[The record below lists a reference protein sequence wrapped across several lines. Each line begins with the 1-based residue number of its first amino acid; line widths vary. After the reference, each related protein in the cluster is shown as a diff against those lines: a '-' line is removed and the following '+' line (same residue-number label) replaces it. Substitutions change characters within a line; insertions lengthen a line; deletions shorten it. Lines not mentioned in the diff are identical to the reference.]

1 MSRKL
6 FRKKQGGAG
15 AVSVQTGSYN
25 HHPFSPLTG
34 YTPLAD
40 ANAPVYRALREA
52 VPLIDAAISKLARL
66 TLDFSVDTGCETL
79 NDALNKTLQSIP
91 VGGCQRGIH
100 AFMSAY
106 FEQLLTYGSALGE
119 IVYAAGR
126 PAALYNA
133 ELESV
138 DVRLQPQGMQLEFF
152 NTAGAKSVPVRYPER
167 ILFSVLNPEPGKLR
181 GTSLLRGLPFV
192 SEILMKIYST
202 IGTNWE
208 RAGNLRYAVTYNPP
222 AGEADPTLARDY
234 AQQIAEEWKSAMQS
248 KSVKDFVAVGDVSI
262 RVIGADNQILDC
274 EVPVRQMLEQIV
286 AKTGLAPFMFGLS
299 WSTTERMS
307 AEQAD
312 ILTSELRS
320 YRAVLTPVIC
330 KIANALLL
338 AEGHAPQ
345 ASVVWNDITL
355 RDETELARA
364 DLYRAQAE
372 KLRKETADG
381 QAD

>member
-52 VPLIDAAISKLARL
+52 VPLIDAAVSKLARL

-79 NDALNKTLQSIP
+79 NDALNKTLQNIP

-222 AGEADPTLARDY
+222 AGEADPALARDY

-345 ASVVWNDITL
+345 ATVVWNDITL

>member
-6 FRKKQGGAG
+6 FRKKQPGAG
-15 AVSVQTGSYN
+15 AVSVQTGRLCR
-25 HHPFSPLTG
+25 HPFSALG
-34 YTPLAD
+34 SYTPLAD
-40 ANAPVYRALREA
+40 ANTPVYRALREA
-52 VPLIDAAISKLARL
+52 VPLIDAAIGKLTRL
-66 TLDFSVDTGCETL
+66 TLDFSIDTGS
-79 NDALNKTLQSIP
+79 DALNKTLNRTLQTIN
-91 VGGCQRGIH
+91 VGGSGHGIH

-119 IVYAAGR
+119 IVYAGSQ

-138 DVRLQPQGMQLEFF
+138 DVRLDPASMQLQFF
-152 NTAGAKSVPVRYPER
+152 NTSGPGSVPVRRPER
-167 ILFSVLNPEPGKLR
+167 LLFSVLDPEPGSLR
-181 GTSLLRGLPFV
+181 GTSLLRGLPFL
-192 SEILMKIYST
+192 SDILMKIYTT
-202 IGTNWE
+202 IGSNWE

-222 AGEADPTLARDY
+222 AGDSDPALARDC
-234 AQQIAEEWKSAMQS
+234 AEQIAEQWKSAMQS

-262 RVIGADNQILDC
+262 RVIGADSQVLDC

-320 YRAVLTPVIC
+320 YRAVLTPVIQ
-330 KIANALLL
+330 KIANAVLL
-338 AEGHAPQ
+338 AGGHAET
-345 ASVVWNDITL
+345 AEVVWNDITL

-364 DLYRAQAE
+364 ELYRAQAE
-372 KLRKETADG
+372 NLRKETQDG
-381 QAD
+381 QTD

>member
-40 ANAPVYRALREA
+40 ANASVYRALREA
-52 VPLIDAAISKLARL
+52 VPLIDAAVSKLARL
-66 TLDFSVDTGCETL
+66 TLDFSVDTGCEAL

-119 IVYAAGR
+119 IVYAADR

-222 AGEADPTLARDY
+222 AGEADPALARDY

>member
-6 FRKKQGGAG
+6 FRKKQSGAG

-66 TLDFSVDTGCETL
+66 TLDFSVDTGCEAL

-119 IVYAAGR
+119 IVYAADR

-152 NTAGAKSVPVRYPER
+152 NTVGAKSAPVRYPER

-222 AGEADPTLARDY
+222 AGEADPALARDY
-234 AQQIAEEWKSAMQS
+234 AQQIAEEWKNAMQS

-274 EVPVRQMLEQIV
+274 DVPVRQMLEQIV

-307 AEQAD
+307 TEQAD

-345 ASVVWNDITL
+345 ATVIWNDITL

>member
-6 FRKKQGGAG
+6 FHKKQGGAG

-66 TLDFSVDTGCETL
+66 TLDFSVDTGCEAL

-119 IVYAAGR
+119 IVYAADR

-133 ELESV
+133 ELENV

-222 AGEADPTLARDY
+222 AGEADPALARDY

>member
-52 VPLIDAAISKLARL
+52 VPLIDAAVSKLARL

-119 IVYAAGR
+119 IVYAADR

-222 AGEADPTLARDY
+222 AGEADPALARDY